1 MYYDITGHK
10 RWILQTLFV
19 IITSSH
25 LMVLT
30 VLSICTKFIL
40 VMVDDIMIKSQ
51 NTESGVYLVVVV
63 VGCNDQR

>member
-1 MYYDITGHK
+1 
-10 RWILQTLFV
+10 
-19 IITSSH
+19 
-25 LMVLT
+25 MVLT

-51 NTESGVYLVVVV
+51 NTDSGVYLVVVVVV

>member
-1 MYYDITGHK
+1 
-10 RWILQTLFV
+10 
-19 IITSSH
+19 
-25 LMVLT
+25 MVLT
-30 VLSICTKFIL
+30 VLFICTKFIL